1 MPTEAGV
8 DRDRLEALLGG
19 DELAWLRDRVRQRL
33 ESGRAVVGTVTLRG
47 PTPAQRAAV
56 DRLLGRRPSS
66 GAQVTVSLDAVDRR
80 LRSAGIC
87 DGWVA
92 AVEALDGPIVDQAGL
107 RLETEAAWR
116 AVDGLLPDGEV
127 WERTFADDLRRTGL
141 LRRLGRTPDG
151 AERLLRDALRVVDA
165 LPVRATPLARVA
177 ADVLGDSHALDDDQ
191 PVATLVLKALQHR
204 HLPEDDRGSLPV
216 GVERR
221 ALWAA
226 AGVLLDEFAAPVLVW
241 NLPAVGSGPVDV
253 TLRAHAAAGEPAR
266 LTLGQLLRHPPD
278 LGNLAGR
285 TVWSCENPAVI
296 SVAAEQLGP
305 QGGPLLCTDGS
316 PSAAVQSL
324 ARQLRDAGA
333 TLAHHGDLD
342 LGGLRITSLM
352 VQRFGARP
360 WRMDERSYLAAPAGP
375 RLRRPVPAVPWAPG
389 LAEAM
394 NQRGVAV
401 HEERTISDL
410 LADLTTA
417 R

>member
-1 MPTEAGV
+1 MDG
-8 DRDRLEALLGG
+8 DRLEALLGG

-33 ESGRAVVGTVTLRG
+33 ESGRAAVGTVTLRG

-87 DGWVA
+87 DGWIA
-92 AVEALDGPIVDQAGL
+92 AVEALDGPIVDQAAL
-107 RLETEAAWR
+107 RLATEAAWR
-116 AVDGLLPDGEV
+116 AVDALLPDGEA
-127 WERTFADDLRRTGL
+127 WQRTYADDLRRTGL
-141 LRRLGRTPDG
+141 LRRLGRSPED
-151 AERLLRDALRVVDA
+151 AEQLLRDAQRVLDA
-165 LPVRATPLARVA
+165 LPVKATPLARLA
-177 ADVLGDSHALDDDQ
+177 AEVLGDSHALDDDQ
-191 PVATLVLKALQHR
+191 PVATLVLKALQHGY
-204 HLPEDDRGSLPV
+204 LPEDERGSLPS

-241 NLPAVGSGPVDV
+241 NLPARGTGPVDV
-253 TLRAHAAAGEPAR
+253 TLQVHAAAGEPVR

-278 LGNLAGR
+278 LGDLAGR
-285 TVWSCENPAVI
+285 TVWSCENPAVV
-296 SVAAEQLGP
+296 SVAAEQLGR

-324 ARQLRDAGA
+324 ARLLREAGA

-352 VQRFGARP
+352 VQRFDARP
-360 WRMDERSYLAAPAGP
+360 WRMDEASYLAAPAGP
-375 RLRRPVPAVPWAPG
+375 RLRRSVPAVPWAPG

-401 HEERTISDL
+401 HEEQAIADL
-410 LADLTTA
+410 LADLA
-417 R
+417 SAG